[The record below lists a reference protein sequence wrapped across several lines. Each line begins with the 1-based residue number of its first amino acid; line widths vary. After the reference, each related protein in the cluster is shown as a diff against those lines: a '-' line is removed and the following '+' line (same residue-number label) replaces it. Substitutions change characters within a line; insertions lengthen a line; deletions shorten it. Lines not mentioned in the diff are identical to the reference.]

1 MVETYRAVVEL
12 LDRDPDE
19 RRADAVRAELAGY
32 VPEVIRTERGYL
44 AAHIS
49 LRADNLTEAA
59 GTAVVV
65 AQAAAQAPAIS
76 VQVFPGPDLSALPTV
91 WRGGRESNPRNQF
104 GRLRLYH

>member
-19 RRADAVRAELAGY
+19 RRADEVRAELAEY

-49 LRADNLTEAA
+49 LRADNLSEAA

-76 VQVFPGPDLSALPTV
+76 VQVFAGPNL
-91 WRGGRESNPRNQF
+91 
-104 GRLRLYH
+104 